1 MSAVLHALDLE
12 MAVALRRLSAHPP
25 PAFIQSAF
33 VDFFPESL
41 SVRRLV
47 HAPILLKGTALPA
60 TLKSRLPQIIPEMAA
75 KVSATVKW
83 GAEMIAEDAS
93 ALAPDA
99 TPYGEGLVSAIH
111 VERAGAAEYAVVAGD
126 EDVFWGHF
134 QEFGT
139 TKQAPQPF
147 LIPAAEG
154 RIGDIE
160 AAVTAVLRGL

>member
-1 MSAVLHALDLE
+1 M
-12 MAVALRRLSAHPP
+12 
-25 PAFIQSAF
+25 
-33 VDFFPESL
+33 
-41 SVRRLV
+41 
-47 HAPILLKGTALPA
+47 PA

-75 KVSATVKW
+75 K
-83 GAEMIAEDAS
+83 
-93 ALAPDA
+93 
-99 TPYGEGLVSAIH
+99 VSAIH

-134 QEFGT
+134 LEHGT
-139 TKQAPQPF
+139 TKMAAQPF